1 MWRVEGRAVRDK
13 STQNI
18 NCQQQLR
25 SRRLK
30 FRRHDP
36 RPTPGGAGIGD
47 TGLVERLPPAGTLDE
62 TFRGLGAAEA
72 VDGRQGI
79 EIKSSN
85 TRVEASIRL

>member
-13 STQNI
+13 STQKI

-36 RPTPGGAGIGD
+36 RPTPGGAGIED
-47 TGLVERLPPAGTLDE
+47 TGLVWGLPPAGAPGE
-62 TFRGLGAAEA
+62 NFRGLGVAEGVGA
-72 VDGRQGI
+72 RQDA